1 VGRVHHRTAPFP
13 RQPAAGGDGAERDHD
28 NRPGLA
34 VCQVGGDG
42 AAEEFVHAD
51 PQAAAAAAD
60 DDHLCAEDVGS
71 RPRAWPMS
79 PASYRNSTSTCSS
92 PASFLIRSARPRSKT
107 AVSHSGR

>member
-1 VGRVHHRTAPFP
+1 MGRVHRRTAPFP

-71 RPRAWPMS
+71 RPRGVADVTGQFSQLHQHLLFAGQLLDP
-79 PASYRNSTSTCSS
+79 
-92 PASFLIRSARPRSKT
+92 I
-107 AVSHSGR
+107 G